1 MTPSLASNRYVG
13 ITSKQ
18 ESGQVPTGGGG
29 RFSLP
34 QAAHYKFP
42 FGLLLAFF
50 SIFFFLEGGVVFKTI
65 TVFYYKSKIK
75 FILEIL
81 EYTVK
86 YKEDKNQ
93 L

>member
-1 MTPSLASNRYVG
+1 MSSAHEI
-13 ITSKQ
+13 ITSKGDF
-18 ESGQVPTGGGG
+18 EG
-29 RFSLP
+29 
-34 QAAHYKFP
+34 
-42 FGLLLAFF
+42 
-50 SIFFFLEGGVVFKTI
+50 GGVVFKTI

>member
-1 MTPSLASNRYVG
+1 MGKFPLG
-13 ITSKQ
+13 
-18 ESGQVPTGGGG
+18 EGGG
-29 RFSLP
+29 SLYP
-34 QAAHYKFP
+34 K
-42 FGLLLAFF
+42 LLTTSSPLGCCWLSFL
-50 SIFFFLEGGVVFKTI
+50 FFFFGGGVVFKTI